1 VPQQLVTQL
10 ARGGR
15 MIIPVGPE
23 GEPQQFL
30 RVDRALDGVFVVVLE
45 RELLPD
51 DDSVRACVCIMQ
63 D

>member
-1 VPQQLVTQL
+1 MTQL